1 MADERP
7 STTPGVDD
15 LDRQLADLGSATE
28 DATPDPSLL
37 DEIALQRLRR
47 GKLGDE
53 ERGALLSRL
62 VDEPAA
68 RAAWVE
74 RASEQLPLDDAQVDR
89 VAAAVVG
96 QRREA
101 GLPLGRRRPRIALVA
116 PWLALAA
123 AVVAVAL
130 ILPRVWVRPGP
141 LPAPYQLE
149 LSGQLKEVRG
159 DEVPPGVPTYSA
171 DSTLTITLRPPAG
184 TPALASLQVIPI
196 AVDPAGLP
204 LVLEDAE
211 AFTLQEREGVI
222 VITGL
227 ARAVAGDQAGTWRL
241 ICVLSSRE
249 RAPALGPLERRAAEV
264 VAAGVEDGSHE
275 WPGGLRAV
283 VGTFVYL
290 P

>member
-7 STTPGVDD
+7 PTTPGVDD
-15 LDRQLADLGSATE
+15 LDRQLADVGSATE
-28 DATPDPSLL
+28 DAAPDPSLL

-53 ERGALLSRL
+53 ERETLLSGL
-62 VDEPAA
+62 IDEPAA

-74 RASEQLPLDDAQVDR
+74 RAGEQLPLDDAQVDR
-89 VAAAVVG
+89 AAAAVLE
-96 QRREA
+96 QRRAA
-101 GLPLGRRRPRIALVA
+101 GLPLGRRRPRIAQVA
-116 PWLALAA
+116 PWLALVA
-123 AVVAVAL
+123 AVVTVAL
-130 ILPRVWVRPGP
+130 VLPRVWVRPGP

-149 LSGQLKEVRG
+149 LSGQLKEARG
-159 DEVPPGVPTYSA
+159 DEVPPGVPAYSA
-171 DSTLTITLRPPAG
+171 DSILTITLRPPPG
-184 TPALASLQVIPI
+184 TLALANLQVIPI
-196 AVDPAGLP
+196 AIDPEGHP
-204 LVLEDAE
+204 LVIEDAE

-227 ARAVAGDQAGTWRL
+227 ARAVAGDRAGTWRL

-249 RAPALGPLERRAAEV
+249 RPPALGPLERRAAGV
-264 VAAGVEDGSHE
+264 VAAGVEDGPHE